1 MTDLTV
7 TNHVLTVSI
16 QTTEEMPTVLLYIQS
31 HQQRFESK
39 TTSQIHSAESI

>member
-16 QTTEEMPTVLLYIQS
+16 QTTEEMPTVLYIQS

>member
-1 MTDLTV
+1 MTDLTI

-16 QTTEEMPTVLLYIQS
+16 QTTEEMPTVLYIQS